1 MYDRSD
7 RANTVIERRDAVDSI
22 IEFYPY
28 IMKIRASSQVL
39 RRHVI
44 PKNWE
49 RVILKPKFQ
58 KSQAMSAENNSIT
71 LGQQFCWYTLVE
83 KTFNNL
89 QDKSTGRCK
98 KTRKTFGEVVPF
110 FVLGLDDMCIML
122 DSCSDSKVI
131 VLADKKKHEEMMAGW
146 YVIFFCISNVQ
157 TCVSISFDLNIMLHS
172 LCILTIIQ
180 TVCGGGVTGP
190 TIFLMKGN

>member
-83 KTFNNL
+83 KNFNNL

-98 KTRKTFGEVVPF
+98 KTGKSFGEVVPF

-157 TCVSISFDLNIMLHS
+157 TCVSISFDL
-172 LCILTIIQ
+172 LCCIVNAVSQ
-180 TVCGGGVTGP
+180 FSERVVTGE
-190 TIFLMKGN
+190 